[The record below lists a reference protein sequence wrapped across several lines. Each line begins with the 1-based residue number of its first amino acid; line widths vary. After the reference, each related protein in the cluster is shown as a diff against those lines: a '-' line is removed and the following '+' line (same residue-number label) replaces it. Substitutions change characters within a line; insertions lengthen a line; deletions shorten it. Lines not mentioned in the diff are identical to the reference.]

1 MLSFLIILFALTL
14 IYLSIAERFRSF
26 SKLIAV
32 QGFLLFG
39 IAFLELT
46 EVHLANLIFIMA
58 ETLIF
63 KAFLIPFLLT
73 RIIKASGVTKVH
85 RQAIPGFYLLLFSI
99 FTLLLSV
106 ILAHSLVNPFVNTIY
121 MTIALFTLFT
131 GLLLIVTHKLIIS
144 HLIGFLIIENAV
156 FIFSLAVG
164 NEMPMLINIG
174 ILLEHFCRC
183 SYPRLFWFTPQAAYK
198 RINNVKRLK
207 CFYCFL

>member
-1 MLSFLIILFALTL
+1 MVIYLIVLFAITL
-14 IYLSIAERFRSF
+14 VYFASAERLVNYIR
-26 SKLIAV
+26 LIGA
-32 QGFLLFG
+32 QGLLLCG
-39 IAFLELT
+39 IALFELS
-46 EVHLANLIFIMA
+46 EVNTANLIFIMA

-174 ILLEHFCRC
+174 ILLDIFVGV
-183 SYPRLFWFTPQAAYK
+183 LILGFFGL
-198 RINNVKRLK
+198 RLK
-207 CFYCFL
+207 PHTNELTMLKD